1 MIRECR
7 DEMFDIFVSF
17 VRKKKNGNIKFNYKG
32 RENGR
37 KNFVFNW

>member
-1 MIRECR
+1 MIRERR
-7 DEMFDIFVSF
+7 DEMFGIFVSF
-17 VRKKKNGNIKFNYKG
+17 VRKKKRDIKFNYKG